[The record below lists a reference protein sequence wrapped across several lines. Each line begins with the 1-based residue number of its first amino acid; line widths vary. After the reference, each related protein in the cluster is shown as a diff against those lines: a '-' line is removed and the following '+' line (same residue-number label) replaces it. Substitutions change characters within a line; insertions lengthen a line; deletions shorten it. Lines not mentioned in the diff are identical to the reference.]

1 MHVAMGGH
9 TENRILPVVI
19 LYYVPNLS
27 SWDMTTMP
35 TESIGLYV
43 QLNLDLRRIDMFSWI
58 VLAVYSF
65 VYQWIEALN

>member
-1 MHVAMGGH
+1 
-9 TENRILPVVI
+9 
-19 LYYVPNLS
+19 
-27 SWDMTTMP
+27 MP
-35 TESIGLYV
+35 TESIDLYV